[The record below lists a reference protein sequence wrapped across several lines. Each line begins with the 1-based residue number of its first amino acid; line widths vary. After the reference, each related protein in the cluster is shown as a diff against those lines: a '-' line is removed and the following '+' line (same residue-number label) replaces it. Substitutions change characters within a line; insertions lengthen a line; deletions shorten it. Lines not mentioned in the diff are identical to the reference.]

1 MINEP
6 ESTLEPDV
14 MDGPPEQEPR
24 SRWLQWVA
32 PAWFLLGVIMGVA
45 GFAAFVTL
53 TQPKVDE
60 AGMRE
65 AAREGT
71 LDAIATV
78 QAGGS
83 PDSRESSVPSK
94 TTFTTRDANRLG
106 SKTAR
111 VTIVEFSDF
120 Q

>member
-1 MINEP
+1 MMNEP
-6 ESTLEPDV
+6 ESTLQPDV
-14 MDGPPEQEPR
+14 MDRPPKQEPR

-32 PAWFLLGVIMGVA
+32 PAWFLLGVIIGVA

-53 TQPKVDE
+53 TRLKVDE
-60 AGMRE
+60 AAMRE

-71 LDAIATV
+71 LDAIATL

-106 SKTAR
+106 PKTAQ

>member
-1 MINEP
+1 
-6 ESTLEPDV
+6 
-14 MDGPPEQEPR
+14 MDEQPEQEPR

-32 PAWFLLGVIMGVA
+32 PAWFLLGVVVGVA
-45 GFAAFVTL
+45 GFSAFATL
-53 TQPKVDE
+53 NRPKADTT
-60 AGMRE
+60 AMRE
-65 AAREGT
+65 AARQGT
-71 LDAIATV
+71 LDAIATL

-83 PDSRESSVPSK
+83 ADSRESSVPSK
-94 TTFTTRDANRLG
+94 TSFTTRDANRLG

>member
-6 ESTLEPDV
+6 QSTLEPDAR
-14 MDGPPEQEPR
+14 DEAPEIEPR

-32 PAWFLLGVIMGVA
+32 PAWLLLGVIVGVV
-45 GFAAFVTL
+45 GSAAFFTL
-53 TQPKVDE
+53 NRPKADTT
-60 AGMRE
+60 AMRE
-65 AAREGT
+65 AARQGT
-71 LDAIATV
+71 LDAIATL

-83 PDSRESSVPSK
+83 ADSRESSVPSK
-94 TTFTTRDANRLG
+94 TSFTTRDANRLG

>member
-1 MINEP
+1 MMNEP
-6 ESTLEPDV
+6 ESILEPDV

-24 SRWLQWVA
+24 ARWLQWVA
-32 PAWFLLGVIMGVA
+32 PAWFLLGVIIGVA

-53 TQPKVDE
+53 TRPKVDE
-60 AGMRE
+60 AAMRE

-71 LDAIATV
+71 FDAIATL

-94 TTFTTRDANRLG
+94 TSFTTRDPNRLG
-106 SKTAR
+106 TKTAR